1 MDSAHLSSTAI
12 AGTGL
17 ARRWQPAHHDSGS
30 VPWNAV
36 SLRTGSGG
44 ASARSIPLPARPA
57 SRSAPALVTEPPPE
71 VYAVPDQ
78 FSQAV
83 WLRSQPRL
91 GIRVINPLI
100 QLTVSD
106 EDRDGI
112 YVVTDSFSTVFGS
125 GDTIDSA
132 IADYV
137 TILFLTFDELDRD
150 ESILG
155 PGYQRELRALRGHLA
170 RAR

>member
-1 MDSAHLSSTAI
+1 MDSAHLFSTAI

-17 ARRWQPAHHDSGS
+17 ARGWPHAHHDGGS
-30 VPWNAV
+30 VPWSAV

-44 ASARSIPLPARPA
+44 ASAMSTPLPTRPA
-57 SRSAPALVTEPPPE
+57 SRSAPVLATLPPPE
-71 VYAVPDQ
+71 VYSVPDQ

-83 WLRSQPRL
+83 WLRSQSQL
-91 GIRVINPLI
+91 GIRVIGPLI

-125 GDTIDSA
+125 GATVDSA

-137 TILFLTFDELDRD
+137 NSLFLTFDELDRD

-155 PGYQRELRALRGHLA
+155 PSYQRELRSLRSHLA

>member
-1 MDSAHLSSTAI
+1 M
-12 AGTGL
+12 
-17 ARRWQPAHHDSGS
+17 
-30 VPWNAV
+30 
-36 SLRTGSGG
+36 
-44 ASARSIPLPARPA
+44 
-57 SRSAPALVTEPPPE
+57 
-71 VYAVPDQ
+71 
-78 FSQAV
+78 
-83 WLRSQPRL
+83 
-91 GIRVINPLI
+91 INPLI

-125 GDTIDSA
+125 GDSVDSA

-137 TILFLTFDELDRD
+137 NILFLTFDELDRD